1 MEHRAA
7 TGTVSKGTVA
17 NVGWRA
23 SSLRGYLPALPLLA
37 LLIALPFLPPFSH
50 REDLIRWLIAA
61 MLIAAQAMCFDL
73 SSGFINVANFGFAS
87 FVGLGAYTS
96 ALLVV
101 RLGMSPWVAMF
112 FGMIPAGLV
121 GFLTGLLT
129 LRHRGLFAAMVAW
142 FVGIAL
148 MGLARNLV
156 DLTRGSLGLTVPF
169 LFESTSNRPYY
180 FVILAMTV
188 AIFVALTWLTRSHI
202 GLAFRTI
209 GQNMEAARASGI
221 NPTRYRVLNF
231 TISCALAGWL
241 GGFYAHYYGILTPDV
256 MGTPRSIQVLAAV
269 YIGGRG
275 SLWGG
280 AAAAFPLIFLM
291 NWLRSTL
298 SNLPGLDL
306 ILYGLLLILVM
317 IHYPGG
323 IAQAARWAAER
334 IRRWV
339 KGGGQAAAGGP
350 GIAAGSDA

>member
-1 MEHRAA
+1 M
-7 TGTVSKGTVA
+7 GV
-17 NVGWRA
+17 
-23 SSLRGYLPALPLLA
+23 LRRDLIALPLLA
-37 LLIALPFLPPFSH
+37 LLIALPFLPPFNH
-50 REDLIRWLIAA
+50 REDLVRWLVAA

-73 SSGFINVANFGFAS
+73 SSGFINVANFGFAA

-101 RLGMSPWVAMF
+101 GLGMSPWIAMF

-156 DLTRGSLGLTVPF
+156 DLTRGSLGLTVPL

-180 FVILAMTV
+180 FVLLVMTV
-188 AIFVALTWLTRSHI
+188 VIFVLLTWLTRSHI
-202 GLAFRTI
+202 GLAFRAI

-231 TISCALAGWL
+231 TVSCALAGWL

-256 MGTPRSIQVLAAV
+256 MSTQRSIQVLAAV

-317 IHYPGG
+317 IYYPGG
-323 IAQAARWAAER
+323 IAQGVGWLSAQV
-334 IRRWV
+334 RRWTKRSGPIV
-339 KGGGQAAAGGP
+339 AGGA
-350 GIAAGSDA
+350 GMATGSDA